1 MSRHD
6 YSPGTKWNRLTIM
19 SREGKW
25 AHCKCD
31 CGNKI
36 RIMPWCLGSE
46 HTKSCGCLKRT
57 QRGPNFKHGVSGTR
71 LYRTWKQMRVRCKS
85 RKYYEHVK
93 VCKQWSTFKVF
104 RDWAFTNGYKDALEI
119 DRISNKRGYYPANC
133 RWVTKLQQQQ
143 QQQQNKRKLFKHN
156 TSGYSGVSKAGSKS
170 KPWRAY
176 YCLDSKIIG
185 VGNFKTPLAAHR
197 ARLKFIR
204 ELQQ

>member
-1 MSRHD
+1 
-6 YSPGTKWNRLTIM
+6 
-19 SREGKW
+19 
-25 AHCKCD
+25 
-31 CGNKI
+31 
-36 RIMPWCLGSE
+36 MPWCLGSE

-57 QRGPNFKHGVSGTR
+57 QRGPNFKHGGSGTR

-104 RDWAFTNGYKDALEI
+104 RDWAFTNGYKDNLEI
-119 DRISNKRGYYPANC
+119 DRISNKGGYYPANC

-143 QQQQNKRKLFKHN
+143 NKRKLFSNN
-156 TSGYSGVSKAGSKS
+156 TTGFPGVSKMRTK
-170 KPWRAY
+170 WQAY
-176 YCLDSKIIG
+176 YCQNRVKHHIG
-185 VGNFKTPLAAHR
+185 TFKTPLTAHR